1 MRLILARHA
10 KSSWGDPL
18 QEDFDRTLNE
28 RGRASAVAI
37 GQWLQSKG
45 YTPDRILCSAAARTQ
60 ETCDLMLGAFEPKPQ
75 IERIER
81 LYLASPQTLLQHIK
95 RAQGECL
102 MVIAHNPGIAEL
114 AQMLAQKPP
123 AHADFARYPTC
134 STSVFEIKVPHW
146 VELSA
151 AQNEVIDFAVPR
163 DLIG

>member
-45 YTPDRILCSAAARTQ
+45 YMPDRILCSAAARTQ
-60 ETCDLMLGAFEPKPQ
+60 ETCNLMLGAFDPKPQ
-75 IERIER
+75 VERIER
-81 LYLASPQTLLQHIK
+81 LYLASPQTLLQYIK
-95 RAQGECL
+95 RADGDCL

-114 AQMLAQKPP
+114 AHMLAKSPA

-134 STSVFEIKVPHW
+134 ATSVFEIKAPHW
-146 VELSA
+146 AELAS
-151 AQNEVIDFAVPR
+151 AQNDVIDFAVPR